1 MASSPARLAANR
13 QNALK
18 STGPK
23 TPEGKAAS
31 RLNAFQ
37 HGLAGAGDL
46 VGPGEDA
53 DLVAT
58 RAAAFAAELGAP
70 GVLGRTLAHR
80 AALLSIRME
89 RAADREQAVVA
100 ANVQAARDQFDADR
114 RDALERG
121 VEALAAPGD
130 PRPPLAALEAT
141 AAGVAY
147 LTIAWVDLHRAVS
160 VGDRAA
166 ATRAARWLGLA
177 AGAEPAAPPW
187 PDLTRQVAAERDRIA
202 ALAASVVSLEAV
214 AAQRAEVGLIAS
226 FDPSPEAT
234 LARRY
239 EAAAERGMYRALREI
254 TALRRARAEESVLPP
269 LNHPGTALL
278 ASPSPPPRPAPPR
291 PGEPARTP
299 PPPPVLAS
307 FRAGVETTA
316 SIPPRPLDP
325 RLKPDLTPADRRK
338 KRPDLR
344 KIGSNRR

>member
-37 HGLAGAGDL
+37 HGLASAGDL

-70 GVLGRTLAHR
+70 GVVGRTLAHR

-89 RAADREQAVVA
+89 RAADREQAVVTA
-100 ANVQAARDQFDADR
+100 AVQAARDQFDADR

-121 VEALAAPGD
+121 VEALAQPGD
-130 PRPPLAALEAT
+130 PRPALAALEAT

-147 LTIAWVDLHRAVS
+147 LTIAWIDLHRTLSA
-160 VGDRAA
+160 GDPAA
-166 ATRAARWLGLA
+166 APQAARWLGLA

-187 PDLTRQVAAERDRIA
+187 TDLTRLVAAERDRIA

-239 EAAAERGMYRALREI
+239 EAAAERGMYRALRAI
-254 TALRRARAEESVLPP
+254 ADLRRAQDQP
-269 LNHPGTALL
+269 LDSSPLALGADLL
-278 ASPSPPPRPAPPR
+278 APPPPPPRPAPPR

-299 PPPPVLAS
+299 PPPPALAS
-307 FRAGVETTA
+307 FRAGVETPA
-316 SIPPRPLDP
+316 AIPPRPLDP
-325 RLKPDLTPADRRK
+325 RLEPDLTPADRRK